1 MRLPPHHRLFM
12 SDGSLDHATQ
22 RLHALKELHDLLAGV
37 LTVLFVHALLLF
49 EARRAALRIPSG
61 LALTKTFLVPL
72 GNLVEPTQHVGQFLG
87 GPGAFVSPGLPDFL
101 EDLSDHVLKNDEGA
115 RCAATE
121 HDQRHIFS
129 VNFSTLGL
137 YCRPDGPLRTIFEI
151 FMANPF
157 DKPLTDDEFVE
168 IGELLASIPEP
179 FEPMEPDRMDGFLTA
194 LLLLPE
200 EPSPQ
205 AWMPWIFDAEG
216 RPEAKLADERDQDR
230 LEELV
235 YRRYRSIDR
244 TICQR
249 KPLDPILY
257 EIEDERGHAVRG
269 WEGIAAVEPF
279 AVGFWEA
286 ADRWPG
292 LLDHED
298 PLVQSALL
306 GILRHLPDDL
316 AGDLLDVKHDL
327 ELESPLENLDQTVED
342 IAVSVAEIASVTRGI
357 SLDAPER
364 TPKKP
369 VRKGPAR
376 HGRR

>member
-1 MRLPPHHRLFM
+1 
-12 SDGSLDHATQ
+12 
-22 RLHALKELHDLLAGV
+22 
-37 LTVLFVHALLLF
+37 
-49 EARRAALRIPSG
+49 
-61 LALTKTFLVPL
+61 
-72 GNLVEPTQHVGQFLG
+72 
-87 GPGAFVSPGLPDFL
+87 
-101 EDLSDHVLKNDEGA
+101 
-115 RCAATE
+115 
-121 HDQRHIFS
+121 
-129 VNFSTLGL
+129 
-137 YCRPDGPLRTIFEI
+137 
-151 FMANPF
+151 MANPF

-216 RPEAKLADERDQDR
+216 RPDAKLADERDQDR

-279 AVGFWEA
+279 AVGFWKRPTVGR
-286 ADRWPG
+286 DCSTMRI
-292 LLDHED
+292 
-298 PLVQSALL
+298 PLCRARFSASCV
-306 GILRHLPDDL
+306 I
-316 AGDLLDVKHDL
+316 
-327 ELESPLENLDQTVED
+327 SPT
-342 IAVSVAEIASVTRGI
+342 I
-357 SLDAPER
+357 SRA
-364 TPKKP
+364 TFWM
-369 VRKGPAR
+369 
-376 HGRR
+376 

>member
-1 MRLPPHHRLFM
+1 
-12 SDGSLDHATQ
+12 
-22 RLHALKELHDLLAGV
+22 
-37 LTVLFVHALLLF
+37 
-49 EARRAALRIPSG
+49 
-61 LALTKTFLVPL
+61 
-72 GNLVEPTQHVGQFLG
+72 
-87 GPGAFVSPGLPDFL
+87 
-101 EDLSDHVLKNDEGA
+101 
-115 RCAATE
+115 
-121 HDQRHIFS
+121 
-129 VNFSTLGL
+129 
-137 YCRPDGPLRTIFEI
+137 
-151 FMANPF
+151 MANPF

-179 FEPMEPDRMDGFLTA
+179 YEPMEPDRMDGFLTA

-205 AWMPWIFDAEG
+205 TWMPWIFDAEG
-216 RPEAKLADERDQDR
+216 RPEAKLTDERDQDR

-249 KPLDPILY
+249 QPLDPILY

-292 LLDHED
+292 LLDHEV
-298 PLVQSALL
+298 PLVGSAVL
-306 GILRHLPDDL
+306 GILRHLPNEL
-316 AGDLLDVKHDL
+316 AGDLLEVKQDL

-357 SLDAPER
+357 SLDAHER

-369 VRKGPAR
+369 VRKGPVR

>member
-1 MRLPPHHRLFM
+1 M
-12 SDGSLDHATQ
+12 
-22 RLHALKELHDLLAGV
+22 
-37 LTVLFVHALLLF
+37 
-49 EARRAALRIPSG
+49 
-61 LALTKTFLVPL
+61 
-72 GNLVEPTQHVGQFLG
+72 
-87 GPGAFVSPGLPDFL
+87 
-101 EDLSDHVLKNDEGA
+101 
-115 RCAATE
+115 
-121 HDQRHIFS
+121 
-129 VNFSTLGL
+129 
-137 YCRPDGPLRTIFEI
+137 
-151 FMANPF
+151 
-157 DKPLTDDEFVE
+157 
-168 IGELLASIPEP
+168 
-179 FEPMEPDRMDGFLTA
+179 
-194 LLLLPE
+194 
-200 EPSPQ
+200 
-205 AWMPWIFDAEG
+205 
-216 RPEAKLADERDQDR
+216 
-230 LEELV
+230 
-235 YRRYRSIDR
+235 
-244 TICQR
+244 
-249 KPLDPILY
+249 
-257 EIEDERGHAVRG
+257 RG

-316 AGDLLDVKHDL
+316 AGDLLDVKRDL